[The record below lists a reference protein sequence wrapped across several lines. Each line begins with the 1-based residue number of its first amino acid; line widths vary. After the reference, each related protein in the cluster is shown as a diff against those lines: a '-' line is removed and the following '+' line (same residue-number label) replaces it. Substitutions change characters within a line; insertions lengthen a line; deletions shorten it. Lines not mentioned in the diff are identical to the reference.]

1 MASFPLKAEY
11 VGLDYGVP
19 MHSLGN
25 ADEYGKVL
33 YSERLFDVKLLKNS
47 EGKNDACI
55 PFRIVFFTNFELRKG
70 FLVPPYWS
78 FSIFDSYIAKRNE
91 NCIVWQT
98 PDMSIIPLN
107 KRISGQWQSNDGS
120 FRLSEEKNGLITIS
134 GASGPNCSEFTYKDG
149 LLSRITLLNNERKL
163 AYLVKR
169 TKNHMSLCS
178 SQNEEILSVKKLNVP
193 PPPYMDGY
201 SVKCG
206 NREAIFFIR
215 KETVFSGKDRLEI
228 PMVAAISRDGAVRE
242 MEYESNENVSKLT
255 WGDGR
260 FFKWKSSNGNIISDE
275 YSSYCVDDVAGGVRI
290 SRKTVWNNLEYANKF
305 SEGIIIVENVNH
317 FLSYKLVKGVPSLSG
332 QSRLIEYK
340 NKSDSSQSYTIR
352 NFFSPD
358 GELLRSIKK

>member
-98 PDMSIIPLN
+98 PDMSIIPLS

-169 TKNHMSLCS
+169 TKNH
-178 SQNEEILSVKKLNVP
+178 
-193 PPPYMDGY
+193 
-201 SVKCG
+201 
-206 NREAIFFIR
+206 IF
-215 KETVFSGKDRLEI
+215 
-228 PMVAAISRDGAVRE
+228 
-242 MEYESNENVSKLT
+242 
-255 WGDGR
+255 
-260 FFKWKSSNGNIISDE
+260 
-275 YSSYCVDDVAGGVRI
+275 SYTMR
-290 SRKTVWNNLEYANKF
+290 SRK
-305 SEGIIIVENVNH
+305 
-317 FLSYKLVKGVPSLSG
+317 
-332 QSRLIEYK
+332 
-340 NKSDSSQSYTIR
+340 
-352 NFFSPD
+352 
-358 GELLRSIKK
+358 